1 MLERMGPAGLLRLAA
16 MISVAAS
23 LLLAGCAT
31 STPKPPQTAAEE
43 KEGWSRCEHGRPDTI
58 TVVCWKR

>member
-1 MLERMGPAGLLRLAA
+1 MLERMGPSGLLRLAA

-31 STPKPPQTAAEE
+31 STPKPPQTAAEV
-43 KEGWSRCEHGRPDTI
+43 KDGWCRCEHGRPDTI